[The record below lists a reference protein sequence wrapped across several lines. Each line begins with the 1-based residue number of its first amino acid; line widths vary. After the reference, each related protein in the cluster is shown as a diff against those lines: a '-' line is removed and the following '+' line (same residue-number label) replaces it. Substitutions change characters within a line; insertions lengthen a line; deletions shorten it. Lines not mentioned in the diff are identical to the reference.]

1 MNMTQLRID
10 KKRKEKKKC
19 PCAFPLM
26 WYILIMKERFTHTPK
41 VGARYNWNNSLVQV
55 LDIKTERLTSREAID
70 EDGRVVITP
79 ERDFHVVKIKDITE
93 GGKFENQVLT
103 TPWTKYSF
111 EIV

>member
-1 MNMTQLRID
+1 
-10 KKRKEKKKC
+10 
-19 PCAFPLM
+19 
-26 WYILIMKERFTHTPK
+26 MKERFTHTPK